1 MIGKFRGAILGF
13 AIGDA
18 LGMPV
23 EGMSRDEIGRRYG
36 VVEDFMPSPYRDLD
50 SGEWTDDTEQMIA
63 LSESILKTV
72 YFSPEDF
79 AERLKLIKSHRI
91 GPTTR
96 TALKNLAFDVH
107 WSKAGVESETCG
119 SAVRVLPIGL
129 VYSFSLD
136 LVEKYALFS
145 SIVTHKGPA
154 IGGAVAV
161 AVAVACIL
169 NGFNEE
175 EMLEEVV
182 GRVKKYDELIADKID
197 TAYEISDR
205 NLDYAIERLG
215 NSVSVY
221 ESVPFAFYCYFSSS
235 SFKECA
241 LKAVNAGGD
250 ADSIAAMVCGMK
262 GCELGVN
269 SIPKEWISKLKD
281 CDLLLTLAD
290 RLYDLYITISTI
302 G

>member
-1 MIGKFRGAILGF
+1 MIDRFRGAILGF

-23 EGMSRDEIGRRYG
+23 EGMSRDEIADRYG
-36 VVEDFMPSPYRDLD
+36 VVESFIPSPYRDLD

-63 LSESILKTV
+63 LAESILKTV
-72 YFSPEDF
+72 YFCPEDF

-96 TALKNLAFDVH
+96 AALKNLTFGVH
-107 WSKAGVESETCG
+107 WSKAGMVSETCG
-119 SAVRVLPIGL
+119 SSVRVLPIGL

-136 LVEKYALFS
+136 LVENYAFLS
-145 SIVTHKGPA
+145 SVVTHKGSA
-154 IGGAVAV
+154 VGGAVAV

-169 NGFNEE
+169 RGFSER

-182 GRVKKYDELIADKID
+182 GRTEKYDDLIAEKID
-197 TAYEISDR
+197 VAYEISDK

-215 NSVSVY
+215 NSMSVY

-235 SFKECA
+235 NFKDCA

-250 ADSIAAMVCGMK
+250 ADSIAAIACGMK
-262 GCELGVN
+262 GCELGVE
-269 SIPKEWISKLKD
+269 SIPDDWISGLRD
-281 CDLLLTLAD
+281 RELLLDLAD
-290 RLYDLYITISTI
+290 RLHDLHITISTI